1 SIFILIV
8 VFCVKYRRRA
18 GNEIGQ
24 PDYHT
29 TAVEVTWTVVPLV
42 LCMIP
47 FVWGAHIF
55 LEQAQPPADAIDV
68 YVVAKQWMWKSEQA
82 GGQEEIDAVHVPTGR
97 AVKLTMTSQDVV
109 HSFFVP
115 AFRVKA
121 DVLPGR
127 YTTVWFTAT
136 RAGEYTLFCSQYCGT
151 DHAAMTGQVV

>member
-1 SIFILIV
+1 MQWLPVTPPQASSFAGAVDSLALFMFVVSLLIAVSIFILIV

-82 GGQEEIDAVHVPTGR
+82 GGQEEIDA
-97 AVKLTMTSQDVV
+97 
-109 HSFFVP
+109 
-115 AFRVKA
+115 
-121 DVLPGR
+121 
-127 YTTVWFTAT
+127 
-136 RAGEYTLFCSQYCGT
+136 
-151 DHAAMTGQVV
+151 